1 MTFSFMLNF
10 YNKDLNRAKAKH
22 VKFICQESK
31 KDRFTHTM
39 RRKTLLM
46 ANLFDNDDGNKPL
59 EFSILYTIERQ
70 LPIVWQ

>member
-1 MTFSFMLNF
+1 M
-10 YNKDLNRAKAKH
+10 
-22 VKFICQESK
+22 
-31 KDRFTHTM
+31 FTHTM

-70 LPIVWQ
+70 LPIVWQQKLELELGMLPEESKTVAVKGKEG

>member
-1 MTFSFMLNF
+1 MLNF

-22 VKFICQESK
+22 VKFICKESK
-31 KDRFTHTM
+31 KDMFTHTM